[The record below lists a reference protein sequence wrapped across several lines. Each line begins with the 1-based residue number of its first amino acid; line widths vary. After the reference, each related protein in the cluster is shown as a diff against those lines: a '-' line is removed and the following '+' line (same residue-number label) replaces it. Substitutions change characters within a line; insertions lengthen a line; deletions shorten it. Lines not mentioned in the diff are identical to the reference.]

1 MTDKILLGLA
11 GSNVGD
17 LTSHFSIPLQNDPRF
32 SLVVISTTF
41 AALAENTRTG
51 EPQVLIVYADIFP
64 GPEEAAKFLG
74 GLKSALAIVLL
85 PTSWATIEGQFAQV
99 ERVRKTFV
107 APFIP
112 GEVQNAAFAIMQTEN
127 ALVSVRGSTPNSLNA
142 GASPGAAIAIG
153 TRVMGIV
160 SEQGGVGRT
169 TLAEALAY
177 EMGVRRAVKTLLF
190 SFDKRSCAPLHF
202 KIRETPNAREFFVQ
216 PGRQG
221 FDNSSQKVGE
231 TLHIL
236 LAPQDDA
243 GYQEADRRS
252 VRSMSPEAGG
262 TAEDVSRSIRNLVA
276 TSYQQMVPV
285 VLLDL
290 PTGSGAWTYHALS
303 ACNTVLVVS
312 RPTLDGLN
320 TSAYLINVLTRMFG
334 AEHQFQRES
343 IFIVLNRYT
352 PRTTYSPAQFAS
364 ATADLAGGWCPPILA
379 TIPEDPAISTAQD
392 AQRPA
397 CDVSDA
403 LSRGTRTIA
412 DTFWPSGAAEGPARK
427 QKKFGIFRFTD

>member
-1 MTDKILLGLA
+1 MADKILLGLA
-11 GSNVGD
+11 GSNVND
-17 LTSHFSIPLQNDPRF
+17 LTSHFSIPLQSDSRF
-32 SLVVISTTF
+32 SLVTISTTS
-41 AALAENTRTG
+41 AALVENTRTG

-64 GPEEAAKFLG
+64 GPEEAARFLG
-74 GLKSALAIVLL
+74 SLKTALAIVLL
-85 PTSWATIEGQFAQV
+85 PTSWATIEGQFAQI
-99 ERVRKTFV
+99 ERVKKTFV

-112 GEVQNAAFAIMQTEN
+112 GDVQNAAYSVMQTEG
-127 ALVSVRGSTPNSLNA
+127 ALSSVRGSAPTRMNA
-142 GASPGAAIAIG
+142 GASPAGAIAIG

-177 EMGVRRAVKTLLF
+177 EMGVRRAIKTLLF

-202 KIRETPNAREFFVQ
+202 KIHETPNAREFFVQ

-221 FDNSSQKVGE
+221 FDNSAQAVGE
-231 TLHIL
+231 TLRII

-243 GYQEADRRS
+243 GYQDADKRS
-252 VRSMSPEAGG
+252 IRSMSPEAGG
-262 TAEDVSRSIRNLVA
+262 NAEDVSKSIRNLVA
-276 TSYQQMVPV
+276 MSYQQMVPV

-303 ACNTVLVVS
+303 ACNTVLIVS

-320 TSAYLINVLTRMFG
+320 TTAYLINVLTRMFG

-352 PRTTYSPAQFAS
+352 SKTTYSPAQFAS

-379 TIPEDPAISTAQD
+379 TIPEDPLITAALD

-397 CDVSDA
+397 CDASEA
-403 LSRGTRTIA
+403 LSRGSMAIA
-412 DTFWPSGAAEGPARK
+412 DTFWPSGASASPARK
-427 QKKFGIFRFTD
+427 QKKFGPFRFTE

>member
-17 LTSHFSIPLQNDPRF
+17 LTSHFSIPLQSDPRF
-32 SLVVISTTF
+32 SLVVISTTS
-41 AALAENTRTG
+41 AALIENTRTG
-51 EPQVLIVYADIFP
+51 EPQVLILYADLFP

-74 GLKSALAIVLL
+74 SLKSALAIVLL
-85 PTSWATIEGQFAQV
+85 PTSWATIEGQFAQI
-99 ERVRKTFV
+99 ERVKKTFV

-112 GEVQNAAFAIMQTEN
+112 GAVQNAAFSIMQTEN
-127 ALVSVRGSTPNSLNA
+127 ALASVKGSAPTNLSA
-142 GASPGAAIAIG
+142 GASPAGAIAIG
-153 TRVMGIV
+153 TRVMGVV
-160 SEQGGVGRT
+160 SEQGGVGRS

-177 EMGVRRAVKTLLF
+177 EMGVRRAIQTLLF

-202 KIRETPNAREFFVQ
+202 KLRETPNAREFFVQ
-216 PGRQG
+216 PGKQG
-221 FDNSSQKVGE
+221 FDNSAQKVGE
-231 TLHIL
+231 TLRIL

-243 GYQEADRRS
+243 GYQDADRRS

-262 TAEDVSRSIRNLVA
+262 TAEDVSKSIRNLVA
-276 TSYQQMVPV
+276 MSYQQMVPV

-303 ACNTVLVVS
+303 ACNTVLIVS

-320 TSAYLINVLTRMFG
+320 TSAYLINVMTKMFG

-352 PRTTYSPAQFAS
+352 SKTTYSPAQFAS
-364 ATADLAGGWCPPILA
+364 ATADLAGWCPPILA
-379 TIPEDPAISTAQD
+379 TIPEDPGIPTALD

-397 CDVSDA
+397 CDVSEA
-403 LSRGTRTIA
+403 LSRGTIAIA
-412 DTFWPSGAAEGPARK
+412 DTFWPSRGTGGPVKK
-427 QKKFGIFRFTD
+427 QKKLGILRFTD

>member
-1 MTDKILLGLA
+1 MPDKILLGLA
-11 GSNVGD
+11 GNNVGD
-17 LTSHFSIPLQNDPRF
+17 LTSHFSIPLQSDPRF
-32 SLVVISTTF
+32 SLVVISTTS
-41 AALAENTRTG
+41 AALIENSRTG

-64 GPEEAAKFLG
+64 GPEEAARFLG
-74 GLKSALAIVLL
+74 SLKSALAIVLL
-85 PTSWATIEGQFAQV
+85 PTAWATIEGQFSQI

-112 GEVQNAAFAIMQTEN
+112 GEVQNAAYAIMQTEN
-127 ALVSVRGSTPNSLNA
+127 ALASVRGSHPSNLNA
-142 GASPGAAIAIG
+142 GVSPSGAIAIG
-153 TRVMGIV
+153 TRVMGII

-177 EMGVRRAVKTLLF
+177 EMGVRRSIKTLLF
-190 SFDKRSCAPLHF
+190 SFDKRSCTPLHF
-202 KIRETPNAREFFVQ
+202 KIRETPNAREFFLQ

-221 FDNSSQKVGE
+221 FDNSAQAVGE
-231 TLHIL
+231 TLRII
-236 LAPQDDA
+236 LAPQDDG

-252 VRSMSPEAGG
+252 VRSMSPEAGS
-262 TAEDVSRSIRNLVA
+262 TAEDVSKSIRNLVA

-303 ACNTVLVVS
+303 ACNTVLIVS

-320 TSAYLINVLTRMFG
+320 TTAYLINVLTKMFG

-343 IFIVLNRYT
+343 IFIVLNHYT
-352 PRTTYSPAQFAS
+352 SKTTYSPSQFAS
-364 ATADLAGGWCPPILA
+364 ATADLAGWCPPILA
-379 TIPEDPAISTAQD
+379 TIPEDAGIPASMD

-397 CDVSDA
+397 CDVSEA
-403 LSRGTRTIA
+403 LSRGSLAIA
-412 DTFWPSGAAEGPARK
+412 ETFWPSGASGAPAKK
-427 QKKFGIFRFTD
+427 QKKFGILRFTD

>member
-1 MTDKILLGLA
+1 MADKILLGLA

-17 LTSHFSIPLQNDPRF
+17 LTSHFSIPLQSDPRF

-41 AALAENTRTG
+41 AALVENTRTG
-51 EPQVLIVYADIFP
+51 EPQVLIVYAELFP
-64 GPEEAAKFLG
+64 GPAEAARFLG
-74 GLKSALAIVLL
+74 SLKTALAIVLL
-85 PTSWATIEGQFAQV
+85 PTSWATIEGQFAQI

-112 GEVQNAAFAIMQTEN
+112 GEVQNAAFSIMQTEN
-127 ALVSVRGSTPNSLNA
+127 ALTSVRGSAVTHLSA
-142 GASPGAAIAIG
+142 GASPSTAIAIG

-177 EMGVRRAVKTLLF
+177 EMGVRRAIRTLLF
-190 SFDKRSCAPLHF
+190 SFDKRSCSPLHF
-202 KIRETPNAREFFVQ
+202 KIRETPNAREFFLQ
-216 PGRQG
+216 PGKQG
-221 FDNSSQKVGE
+221 FENSAQAVGE
-231 TLHIL
+231 TLRII
-236 LAPQDDA
+236 LAPQDDS
-243 GYQEADRRS
+243 GYQEAERRS
-252 VRSMSPEAGG
+252 VRSMGTEAG
-262 TAEDVSRSIRNLVA
+262 TSAEDVSKSIRNLVA
-276 TSYQQMVPV
+276 SSYQQMVPV

-303 ACNTVLVVS
+303 ACNTVLIVS

-320 TSAYLINVLTRMFG
+320 TTAYLINVLTKMFG

-343 IFIVLNRYT
+343 MFIVLNRYT

-364 ATADLAGGWCPPILA
+364 ATADLAGWCPPILA
-379 TIPEDPAISTAQD
+379 TIPEDPGIPASMD

-397 CDVSDA
+397 CDVSED
-403 LSRGTRTIA
+403 LSRGTQAIA
-412 DTFWPSGAAEGPARK
+412 DTFWPSGTSTGPAKK

>member
-1 MTDKILLGLA
+1 
-11 GSNVGD
+11 
-17 LTSHFSIPLQNDPRF
+17 
-32 SLVVISTTF
+32 
-41 AALAENTRTG
+41 
-51 EPQVLIVYADIFP
+51 
-64 GPEEAAKFLG
+64 
-74 GLKSALAIVLL
+74 
-85 PTSWATIEGQFAQV
+85 
-99 ERVRKTFV
+99 
-107 APFIP
+107 
-112 GEVQNAAFAIMQTEN
+112 
-127 ALVSVRGSTPNSLNA
+127 
-142 GASPGAAIAIG
+142 
-153 TRVMGIV
+153 MGIV

-177 EMGVRRAVKTLLF
+177 EMGVRRAIKTLLF
-190 SFDKRSCAPLHF
+190 SFDKRSCTPLHF
-202 KIRETPNAREFFVQ
+202 KIRETPNAREFFLQ

-221 FDNSSQKVGE
+221 FDNSAQSVGE
-231 TLHIL
+231 TLRII

-262 TAEDVSRSIRNLVA
+262 TTEDVSKSIRNLVA
-276 TSYQQMVPV
+276 MSYQQMVPV

-303 ACNTVLVVS
+303 ACNTVLIVS

-320 TSAYLINVLTRMFG
+320 TSAYLIHVLTKMFG

-352 PRTTYSPAQFAS
+352 SKTTYSPSQFAS
-364 ATADLAGGWCPPILA
+364 ATADLAGWCPPILA
-379 TIPEDPAISTAQD
+379 TIPEDSGITSSTD

-403 LSRGTRTIA
+403 LSRGTLAIA
-412 DTFWPSGAAEGPARK
+412 ETFWPSGAATAPAKK
-427 QKKFGIFRFTD
+427 QKKFGILRFTD

>member
-41 AALAENTRTG
+41 AALTENTRTG

-74 GLKSALAIVLL
+74 SLKSALAIVLL
-85 PTSWATIEGQFAQV
+85 PTSWATIEGQFAQI
-99 ERVRKTFV
+99 ERVKKTFV

-112 GEVQNAAFAIMQTEN
+112 GEVQNAAFSIMQTEN
-127 ALVSVRGSTPNSLNA
+127 ALVSVRGSTPSNLNA
-142 GASPGAAIAIG
+142 GASPGGAIAIG
-153 TRVMGIV
+153 TRVMGVV

-177 EMGVRRAVKTLLF
+177 EIGVRRAIKTLLF

-231 TLHIL
+231 TLRIL

-303 ACNTVLVVS
+303 ACNTVLIVS

-352 PRTTYSPAQFAS
+352 PKTTYSPAQFAS
-364 ATADLAGGWCPPILA
+364 AAADLAGGWCPPILA
-379 TIPEDPAISTAQD
+379 TIPEDPAISNAQD

-397 CDVSDA
+397 CDVSEA

-412 DTFWPSGAAEGPARK
+412 DTFWPSATSDGPVKK
-427 QKKFGIFRFTD
+427 QKKLGIFRFTD

>member
-1 MTDKILLGLA
+1 MADKILLGLA
-11 GSNVGD
+11 GPNVGD
-17 LTSHFSIPLQNDPRF
+17 LTSHFSIPLQSDPRF
-32 SLVVISTTF
+32 SLITISTTA
-41 AALAENTRTG
+41 AALLENTKTG
-51 EPQVLIVYADIFP
+51 EPQVLILYADLFP
-64 GPEEAAKFLG
+64 GPEEAARFLA

-85 PTSWATIEGQFAQV
+85 PTAWAGIEGQFAQIQ
-99 ERVRKTFV
+99 RVRKVFV
-107 APFIP
+107 APFLP
-112 GEVQNAAFAIMQTEN
+112 GEVQNAAYAGMQTEN
-127 ALVSVRGSTPNSLNA
+127 ALASVRGSVPTSLNA
-142 GASPGAAIAIG
+142 GASPGGAIAIG
-153 TRVMGIV
+153 TRVMGLV

-177 EMGVRRAVKTLLF
+177 EMGVRRAIKTLLF

-221 FDNSSQKVGE
+221 FENSTQGVGD
-231 TLHIL
+231 TLRIL
-236 LAPQDDA
+236 LASQDDA
-243 GYQEADRRS
+243 GYQEAERRS
-252 VRSMSPEAGG
+252 VRSLSAEAGG
-262 TAEDVSRSIRNLVA
+262 SAEDVSRSIRNLVA

-303 ACNTVLVVS
+303 ACNTVLIVS

-320 TSAYLINVLTRMFG
+320 TTAYLINVLTKMFG

-352 PRTTYSPAQFAS
+352 SKTTYSPSQFAS

-379 TIPEDPAISTAQD
+379 TIPEDPSVTTAQD
-392 AQRPA
+392 AQRPP
-397 CDVSDA
+397 CDVSDG
-403 LSRGTRTIA
+403 LSKGTMAIA
-412 DTFWPSGAAEGPARK
+412 DTFWPSGASSGPVRK
-427 QKKFGIFRFTD
+427 QKKFGPFRFTD

>member
-32 SLVVISTTF
+32 SLVVISTTS
-41 AALAENTRTG
+41 AALLENIRTG
-51 EPQVLIVYADIFP
+51 EPQVLIVYAELFP
-64 GPEEAAKFLG
+64 GPEEAARFLG
-74 GLKSALAIVLL
+74 SLKKALAIVIL
-85 PTSWATIEGQFAQV
+85 PTSWASIEGQFARI
-99 ERVRKTFV
+99 ERVRKIFV
-107 APFIP
+107 TPFIP
-112 GEVQNAAFAIMQTEN
+112 GEVQNAAYAIMQTEH
-127 ALVSVRGSTPNSLNA
+127 ALASVRGSAPTSLNA
-142 GASPGAAIAIG
+142 GASPGSAIAIG
-153 TRVMGIV
+153 TRVMGII

-177 EMGVRRAVKTLLF
+177 EMGVRRAIRTLLF

-221 FDNSSQKVGE
+221 FDNASQSVGE
-231 TLHIL
+231 TLRIL
-236 LAPQDDA
+236 LAPQDEA
-243 GYQEADRRS
+243 GYLEAERRS
-252 VRSMSPEAGG
+252 VRSLSGDPGG
-262 TAEDVSRSIRNLVA
+262 SSEDVSKSIRNLVA
-276 TSYQQMVPV
+276 MSYQQMVPV

-303 ACNTVLVVS
+303 ACNTVLIVS

-320 TSAYLINVLTRMFG
+320 TSAYLINVLTKMFG

-343 IFIVLNRYT
+343 IFMVLNRYT
-352 PRTTYSPAQFAS
+352 AKSTYSPAQFAS

-379 TIPEDPAISTAQD
+379 TIPEDPAIPASMD
-392 AQRPA
+392 AQRPP
-397 CDVSDA
+397 CDVSEA
-403 LSRGTRTIA
+403 LSRSTAAIA
-412 DTFWPSGAAEGPARK
+412 DTFWPSRGSAEPVRK
-427 QKKFGIFRFTD
+427 QKKFGPFRFTE